1 LSNNS
6 IQNLSF
12 EWSEHNGLV
21 LDRIHNKS
29 LTRLY
34 QTSSDVVN
42 GSYSYY
48 KSIPVKKLKYT
59 VLYSHAVTVNNANF
73 IAEQNKRILR
83 EKRQLS

>member
-1 LSNNS
+1 MYLVHLSNNS

-12 EWSEHNGLV
+12 EWSEHNGLI
-21 LDRIHNKS
+21 LHRIHNES

-48 KSIPVKKLKYT
+48 KSISVKKLKYT
-59 VLYSHAVTVNNANF
+59 VLYSHALDVNHADF
-73 IAEQNKRILR
+73 ITE
-83 EKRQLS
+83 